1 MWLGLRGDEAPLFHI
16 SHRPPEFNFNVRG
29 GCILRVAAIY
39 DIHGNLP
46 ALEAVLQEIRAIG
59 VDLLVVGG
67 DVLPG
72 PMPVET
78 LGRLLNLKTPVKFIR
93 GNGEAAVVDELAG
106 RESSTLHE
114 QVRAG
119 IRWTA
124 QQLSLEH
131 ERMIESW
138 PATIRSEIG
147 GLGEVLFCHATPR
160 SDTELFTRLTPE
172 ERLLP
177 VFDGINVPLV
187 ICGHTHMQFD
197 RMVGTIRVVN
207 AGSVGMPF
215 GLPRADWLL
224 LGPDVELRHTAFDLA
239 QAAECIRKTEYP
251 QAEDFAARNV
261 LQPPSE
267 EEMLKI
273 FTRAELKG

>member
-1 MWLGLRGDEAPLFHI
+1 M
-16 SHRPPEFNFNVRG
+16 
-29 GCILRVAAIY
+29 RVAAIY

-46 ALEAVLQEIRAIG
+46 ALEAVLQEIRATG
-59 VDLLVVGG
+59 ADLIVVGG

-78 LGRLLNLKTPVKFIR
+78 LSGLLKLETPIQFIR
-93 GNGEAAVVDELAG
+93 GNGEAAVLAQLAG
-106 RESSTLHE
+106 TESGTLPEQARE
-114 QVRAG
+114 A

-124 QQLSLEH
+124 KQLRAEH
-131 ERMIESW
+131 QRVIASW
-138 PATIRSEIG
+138 PATFRLAIR

-160 SDTELFTRLTPE
+160 SDTEIFTRLTPE

-177 VFDGINVPLV
+177 VFDGISVPLV

-215 GLPRADWLL
+215 GLPGADWLL
-224 LGPDVELRHTAFDLA
+224 LGSDVELRHTAFDLA
-239 QAAECIRKTEYP
+239 QAAERIRKTEYP
-251 QAEDFAARNV
+251 QAGDFAARNI
-261 LQPPSE
+261 LRPPSE
-267 EEMLKI
+267 EEMLKV
-273 FTRAELKG
+273 FTNAELNAK